1 MAFFNLLESF
11 LSFIFDGLVFTATIA
26 VPAIALSRVY

>member
-11 LSFIFDGLVFTATIA
+11 PSLIFDGLGFTATIA
-26 VPAIALSRVY
+26 VLAIDLSRVY